1 MLGTGDQD
9 VPPGPKGSGGV
20 QAPLANFWAFWW
32 SLSSTSSASASP
44 TRAAAASTPA
54 WRIPPPRA
62 FRRRQ
67 ASSMKCLGPPT
78 RAPTGAPRPWGCAES
93 GHLPGGAEGTGRGRG
108 DREGQTLRA
117 HQGRGWREPG
127 PTAASTGARG
137 PNSASSCRHAHPPV
151 SGAAR
156 HLPYLGEAERHRVTV
171 LRDAGGGHAQSH
183 CGVHQPGPV
192 QVDPD
197 PVGPGQQVHLGA
209 RRRQRLEGPGW
220 GRTGG
225 RVGLRK
231 VTRGHW
237 AWLLEEA
244 QGV

>member
-1 MLGTGDQD
+1 MLGIGDQD
-9 VPPGPKGSGGV
+9 VPPGTKGKWGGPGTFGEFLGV
-20 QAPLANFWAFWW
+20 LVVPQQHLLGVSQSHQGSCSQHPCLAHPPAQGFPEAPGFFNEVLGSPDQGSHWCTKTLGMRGEW
-32 SLSSTSSASASP
+32 S
-44 TRAAAASTPA
+44 PA
-54 WRIPPPRA
+54 
-62 FRRRQ
+62 
-67 ASSMKCLGPPT
+67 
-78 RAPTGAPRPWGCAES
+78 
-93 GHLPGGAEGTGRGRG
+93 GRGRG

-151 SGAAR
+151 SGAAQ